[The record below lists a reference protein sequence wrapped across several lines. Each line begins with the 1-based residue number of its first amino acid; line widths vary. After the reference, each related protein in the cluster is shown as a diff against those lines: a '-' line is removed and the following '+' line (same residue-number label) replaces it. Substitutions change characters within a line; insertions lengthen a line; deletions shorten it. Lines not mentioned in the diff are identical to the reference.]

1 MQSWPLPKD
10 PDDFCDYQFDWSS
23 RLEPGETIALS
34 TFAVDQGSIVIN
46 NTTDPPTI
54 DGALTTFWVS
64 GGVSGEVCVITN
76 TITTSVGR
84 KYDASGRLRIRS
96 TS

>member
-10 PDDFCDYQFDWSS
+10 PDDFCDYQFDWTS

-34 TFAVDQGSIVIN
+34 TFTVDQGTVEVN
-46 NTTDPPTI
+46 VTTDPPTI
-54 DGALTTFWVS
+54 DGSLTTFWLS
-64 GGVSGEVCVITN
+64 GGESGEVCVITN
-76 TITTSVGR
+76 RITTSAGR
-84 KYDASGRLRIRS
+84 RYDTSGKLRIRS